1 MSTTIEP
8 TTAEELLMMPKD
20 GFRYELVK
28 GELKKMSPAGS
39 EHGAVAMNVAILL
52 GQYIK
57 ANKLGVVFAAETGFK
72 LATDPDTVLA
82 PDVSFV
88 RRERIPQS
96 GLPKAFYPG
105 APDLAV
111 EVVSPG
117 DTKKEVA
124 EKVESWLTAGSSAVW
139 VVNPKRRTVT
149 IHRPQAEAVTLDEG
163 DELDGQ
169 DVVHG
174 FRCNVSEIFA

>member
-72 LATDPDTVLA
+72 LATDPDTGLRLMFLSCAANGFRSRGCLKLFIPARRIWPSKSFHLETQKKRSPKKLKVGSRRALA
-82 PDVSFV
+82 QF
-88 RRERIPQS
+88 
-96 GLPKAFYPG
+96 
-105 APDLAV
+105 
-111 EVVSPG
+111 
-117 DTKKEVA
+117 
-124 EKVESWLTAGSSAVW
+124 GSSTRSAA
-139 VVNPKRRTVT
+139 R
-149 IHRPQAEAVTLDEG
+149 
-163 DELDGQ
+163 
-169 DVVHG
+169 
-174 FRCNVSEIFA
+174 